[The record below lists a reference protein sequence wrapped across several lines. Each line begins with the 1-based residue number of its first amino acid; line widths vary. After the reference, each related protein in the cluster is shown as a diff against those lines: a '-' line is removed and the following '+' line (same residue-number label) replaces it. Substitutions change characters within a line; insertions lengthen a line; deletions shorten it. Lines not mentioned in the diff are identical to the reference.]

1 MHFCGIVCLWRAQIA
16 YPWRSGSIGH
26 HGVWTQPDY
35 RVREGATVN
44 LGDGDVL
51 C

>member
-1 MHFCGIVCLWRAQIA
+1 MHVCGTVCLWRARIA
-16 YPWRSGSIGH
+16 YPWRNGSTGH

-35 RVREGATVN
+35 RMREGATVN
-44 LGDGDVL
+44 LGNGDML